1 MWKRPLKLWNIIAT
15 IETIQSIFQWI
26 GISKIISSMGWAMA
40 VMVWS
45 VFQHVPTP
53 QIVVITV
60 VIFTAL
66 LWLNIGV
73 VYLWNK
79 RKKKLVSEMTTPN
92 DPPWLVQ
99 VLQDDIANLASRIY
113 ARDYIWDFK
122 KLNEPDPHID
132 LVFTMINAAI
142 FAVNIQG
149 LTGRFL
155 IEEHECSQPAE
166 LISIKRLPHGEQTNI
181 RFRQRLTRDMAN
193 LIISRRDQTPTSK
206 SDMAKKGRIKV
217 SLGTCQLTISPEI
230 EGEPSK
236 TIPLTIGRDYE
247 VNIS

>member
-1 MWKRPLKLWNIIAT
+1 M
-15 IETIQSIFQWI
+15 
-26 GISKIISSMGWAMA
+26 
-40 VMVWS
+40 MVWS
-45 VFQHVPTP
+45 VFEHKPTVE
-53 QIVVITV
+53 IVVITIV
-60 VIFTAL
+60 VFTAL

-73 VYLWNK
+73 VNLWNK
-79 RKKKLVSEMTTPN
+79 RKKKLAGEMTTPN
-92 DPPWLVQ
+92 ALSWLEQ
-99 VLQDDIANLASRIY
+99 VLQDDNANLAGRIY

-122 KLNEPDPHID
+122 KLNEPDSYID

-166 LISIKRLPHGEQTNI
+166 LISIKRLPHGGQTNI
-181 RFRQRLTRDMAN
+181 RIRQRLTRDMAN

-206 SDMAKKGRIKV
+206 IDMAKKGRIKI
-217 SLGTCQLTISPEI
+217 SLGTCQLTISSEI
-230 EGEPSK
+230 EGEPPK
-236 TIPLTIGRDYE
+236 PIPLTIGGDYE